1 MTLSIVRSTCRVW
14 SSVRETSPLIIYLFL
29 VRMKM
34 CRVES
39 TSLNSTST
47 LSRQNPSQDDVR
59 EGRKS
64 SPSTDRET
72 IRFVLLCAKTS
83 FRVDFTLHK
92 VMVQLKCSLFTGT
105 RRIAGTRRI
114 NGIAVYVTQE
124 GRQTHKVAWGSLRS
138 ILTTA
143 RRLLQSSKY
152 CQQFNVLFEQGYQRE
167 QKNSIAMCNLG
178 IHIRVCP
185 STD

>member
-64 SPSTDRET
+64 SPSIDRET
-72 IRFVLLCAKTS
+72 FRFVLLCAKTS
-83 FRVDFTLHK
+83 FRVDFTLHE
-92 VMVQLKCSLFTGT
+92 VMVQLTCSLFTGT
-105 RRIAGTRRI
+105 RRI
-114 NGIAVYVTQE
+114 NGIAAYVTQE

-143 RRLLQSSKY
+143 RRLLQSIHRTISPVHPIRTSRQHICRYATSKRSSPAPRI
-152 CQQFNVLFEQGYQRE
+152 F
-167 QKNSIAMCNLG
+167 
-178 IHIRVCP
+178 HW
-185 STD
+185 D

>member
-1 MTLSIVRSTCRVW
+1 MSVTLSIVRNTCRVW
-14 SSVRETSPLIIYLFL
+14 SSVRETSPLIIYSFL
-29 VRMKM
+29 VRTKM

-47 LSRQNPSQDDVR
+47 LSRQNSSQDDVR

-64 SPSTDRET
+64 SPSIDRET
-72 IRFVLLCAKTS
+72 FRFVLLCAKTS
-83 FRVDFTLHK
+83 FRVDFTLHE
-92 VMVQLKCSLFTGT
+92 VMVQLTCSLFTGT
-105 RRIAGTRRI
+105 RRI
-114 NGIAVYVTQE
+114 NGIAAYVTQE
-124 GRQTHKVAWGSLRS
+124 GRQTHKVAWDSLRS

-152 CQQFNVLFEQGYQRE
+152 CQQFNVLFEQEYQRE

-178 IHIRVCP
+178 IRVRVCP
-185 STD
+185 PTD